1 LAGPYQFAWDNRQRG
16 KVAVDRKEL
25 WRVARIVLDDEE
37 VSSATIGV
45 LLVGNDEMQ
54 AINNES
60 LGHDYPTDVLSFS
73 YADDAA
79 DRDDATES
87 IDAPVSGERGPKR
100 RGRGLALEGDI
111 VLGAAYAAETALEYG
126 WSVNEE
132 LSLYLAHGLLH
143 LCGYDDL
150 SAPEKR
156 IMRRR
161 EREVLALAGLAPP
174 YRRR

>member
-1 LAGPYQFAWDNRQRG
+1 MAGPYQFAWDNRQRG

-25 WRVARIVLDDEE
+25 LRVARIVLDDEE

-45 LLVGNDEMQ
+45 FLVGNDEMQ

-79 DRDDATES
+79 DRDVR
-87 IDAPVSGERGPKR
+87 VSAGRGLKR

-161 EREVLALAGLAPP
+161 EREVLALAGLTPP